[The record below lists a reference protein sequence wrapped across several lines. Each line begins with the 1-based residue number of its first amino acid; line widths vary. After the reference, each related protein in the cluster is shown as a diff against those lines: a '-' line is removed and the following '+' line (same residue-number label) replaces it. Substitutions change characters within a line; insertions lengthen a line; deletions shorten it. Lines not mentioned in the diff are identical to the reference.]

1 MQFIPLRI
9 DNKSRQGQLL
19 RTFLTVLLVL
29 LLSACSRIQLAYN
42 NLDWL
47 LPHYLGSYMPLTDNQ
62 DSLLEAGVDDFLQW
76 HCSTQ
81 VTSYAQLLREVDR
94 RFRSNDLK
102 RIELAAFNDRVQ
114 QAWATILKQ
123 GSPSLGV
130 ILLTADE
137 AQIKELFE
145 GFEERNSEWLVEFE
159 ATSDEELRDDYRDR
173 MSKELERWF
182 GELDEQQEQILV
194 VWSRQFRPLGLQGLE
209 VRRRWQSRLQRST
222 WSIGLSNSS
231 VMHKS
236 NTWHARSKLWLV
248 ILTNSHVA
256 VYPWLLKNKWA
267 PEAAPFIFEKRP
279 GFTHSQKP
287 VIIENPTYRK
297 QTCGILVGCYPLL
310 TSVVSYI
317 KRAFRKPLKP
327 RVQGAARREWLFP
340 FQGRQRR
347 NRGLSGLP
355 QGEARDLSSI
365 S

>member
-209 VRRRWQSRLQRST
+209 VRRRWQSRLQD
-222 WSIGLSNSS
+222 IMKN
-231 VMHKS
+231 
-236 NTWHARSKLWLV
+236 ARTDPETFQRELAEL
-248 ILTNSHVA
+248 LTNPGALRPPLYQQRLDHNRDVTIDMVYRIVQQLSDAQKQHLARQVKAVA
-256 VYPWLLKNKWA
+256 GDFDELACSRL
-267 PEAAPFIFEKRP
+267 
-279 GFTHSQKP
+279 P
-287 VIIENPTYRK
+287 VA
-297 QTCGILVGCYPLL
+297 
-310 TSVVSYI
+310 S
-317 KRAFRKPLKP
+317 
-327 RVQGAARREWLFP
+327 
-340 FQGRQRR
+340 
-347 NRGLSGLP
+347 
-355 QGEARDLSSI
+355 
-365 S
+365 